1 MEHNGLLHPP
11 PLPYCCPYPSPYRTH
26 SPSASGMA
34 CLSSMVLLS
43 GVWPLSGARGGGQ
56 VTARERDV
64 LAAEREL
71 SEREAAT
78 GLAEAGVKARERDV
92 IDAAAEVP
100 PRPAPRAPRR
110 PRPAPRAPRPAP
122 RAGAAG
128 AARSEPSGRG
138 GWQVSAREAAAAERE
153 GAARAAEEA
162 AAAALG
168 RLREEVRRR
177 PARAAAHVPCCAAA
191 RMSRAVRQRG
201 PLTRPAHAQ
210 FAALSD
216 ELCGV
221 ADDVAALLGEGAGAG
236 AGAGAPPAG

>member
-1 MEHNGLLHPP
+1 
-11 PLPYCCPYPSPYRTH
+11 
-26 SPSASGMA
+26 
-34 CLSSMVLLS
+34 
-43 GVWPLSGARGGGQ
+43 

-71 SEREAAT
+71 SEREAAA
-78 GLAEAGVKARERDV
+78 GLVEAGVKHDV

-100 PRPAPRAPRR
+100 PRPAPS
-110 PRPAPRAPRPAP
+110 APRPP
-122 RAGAAG
+122 RRRGPIG
-128 AARSEPSGRG
+128 TERG
-138 GWQVSAREAAAAERE
+138 GWQVSAREAAAEERE